1 MVDPGYPY
9 GEFDAKAEGLPED
22 PTPPVDDEANDA
34 ALPEPELPQGDDVK
48 NDGIEEPNES

>member
-1 MVDPGYPY
+1 MT
-9 GEFDAKAEGLPED
+9 EGLADD